1 MSAFDFLKKHELKQ
15 INKLNEEI
23 SSLKELLTRKEE
35 AYNAIY
41 ERNKSLEDDLEG
53 KNNELCLLANENES
67 LKKEC
72 EGLIKYR
79 GLLDLEYEKTR
90 ILSDIEGKKNEFNEE
105 LAKYIDNISRRKS
118 EVEDLNKEIDE
129 KRKQIIML
137 DDTILLQEFG
147 LYEPIFDFANS
158 EIYKAKLYAIREEQK
173 SLIREDRAA
182 FCKKEWTVDGSLAR
196 GKIFTKRNVKQI
208 IRSFNNECDILVSK
222 VKFNNVEAYIH
233 KMVKS
238 YDDLN
243 KLNEPNCIS
252 ISQSYLNL
260 KLQELRLAYEYA
272 LKKQREKEEQRA
284 IREQMREEA
293 KLMEEIEQKRKE
305 VLKELSH
312 YNKQI
317 AKVDELLSKAP
328 NDEKEYLNQKK
339 EYIEERLSELDR
351 EIKEMDYRE
360 ANKKAG
366 YVYIISNIGAFGE
379 NVYKIGMTRRLE
391 PMDRIDE
398 LSNASVPFK
407 FDVHAM
413 IFSDDAPKLEAA
425 LHRAF
430 DDKKINM
437 VNNRKEFFRVG
448 LDEIEDVVK
457 RNYEKAV
464 EFCKMPSAEQYRETI
479 KILKSINSEE

>member
-1 MSAFDFLKKHELKQ
+1 MGAFDFLKRSELKQ
-15 INKLNEEI
+15 INWLSEKI
-23 SSLKELLTRKEE
+23 ASLKEQL
-35 AYNAIY
+35 A
-41 ERNKSLEDDLEG
+41 S
-53 KNNELCLLANENES
+53 KNNEISLLTNENES

-72 EGLIKYR
+72 ERLRKYSS
-79 GLLDLEYEKTR
+79 LLDLEHEKEK
-90 ILSDIEGKKNEFNEE
+90 ILSDIEKERKILNNE
-105 LAKYIDNISRRKS
+105 LAQYNEAILHDKS
-118 EVEDLNKEIDE
+118 EIENLNKEISC
-129 KRKQIIML
+129 KKKQIIEL
-137 DDTILLQEFG
+137 DDAILLQDFG
-147 LYEPIFDFANS
+147 LYEPIFDFANA

-182 FCKKEWTVDGSLAR
+182 FCKKEWTVDGSISK
-196 GKIFTKRNVKQI
+196 GKTFIKRNIKQI
-208 IRSFNNECDILVSK
+208 IRSFNNECDILVNK

-243 KLNEPNCIS
+243 RLNEPNYIS

-260 KLQELRLAYEYA
+260 KLQELRLAYEYS

-317 AKVDELLSKAP
+317 VKVDELLSKAP
-328 NDEKEYLNQKK
+328 DDEKEYLSQKK

-366 YVYIISNIGAFGE
+366 YVYVISNIGAFGE

-430 DDKKINM
+430 DDRKINM
-437 VNNRKEFFRVG
+437 V
-448 LDEIEDVVK
+448 
-457 RNYEKAV
+457 
-464 EFCKMPSAEQYRETI
+464 
-479 KILKSINSEE
+479 KSLFKF

>member
-1 MSAFDFLKKHELKQ
+1 MGAFDFLKKSELEQ
-15 INKLNEEI
+15 IDRLSKEI
-23 SSLKELLTRKEE
+23 ESLKEQL
-35 AYNAIY
+35 AN
-41 ERNKSLEDDLEG
+41 
-53 KNNELCLLANENES
+53 KNNEIAFLYDKNKS

-72 EGLIKYR
+72 ESLNKYR
-79 GLLDLEYEKTR
+79 TILDIEHEKER
-90 ILSDIEGKKNEFNEE
+90 ILSDIEKERDAFNQE
-105 LAKYIDNISRRKS
+105 LAEYNDDILHSKS
-118 EVEDLNKEIDE
+118 IIEDLDKEIIQ
-129 KRKQIIML
+129 KRQQIIEL

-147 LYEPIFDFANS
+147 LYEPIFDFAS
-158 EIYKAKLYAIREEQK
+158 SDIYKAKLYEIRQEQK
-173 SLIREDRAA
+173 ILIREDRAA
-182 FCKKEWTVDGSLAR
+182 FCKREWTVDGSISKGR
-196 GKIFTKRNVKQI
+196 TFTKRNIKQI

-233 KMVKS
+233 KMLKS

-243 KLNEPNCIS
+243 RLNEPNCIS

-284 IREQMREEA
+284 IREQMKEEA

-317 AKVDELLSKAP
+317 TKVNELLSKAP
-328 NDEKEYLNQKK
+328 DDEKEYLNQKK

-430 DDKKINM
+430 DNRKINM

-448 LDEIEDVVK
+448 LNEIEEVVK
-457 RNYEKAV
+457 RNYEKVV
-464 EFCKMPSAEQYRETI
+464 EFCKVPSAEQYRETI
-479 KILKSINSEE
+479 KILKSMDNS